1 MASTANDHT
10 LSLHGGHGPNGGPDT
25 SATNVGQPERIVSAL
40 GGGLLAL
47 YGIRQ
52 KNATGALLALV
63 GAAIAQRGITG
74 HCQVYGALGMSTAGS
89 GEDGFLEKKH
99 GRAAV
104 LDASKAIKVER
115 SVTIDMPPDELYRF
129 WRNFENLPRIM
140 DHLES
145 VTMLDGRRS
154 HWKAKAPVGQLVE
167 WDAEIIHE
175 EPDRLISWRS
185 VDEATVPNAG
195 SVHFD
200 EATGVRGT
208 VVKVVLEYQPPGGR
222 LGALVARFF
231 GENPDDQVRE
241 DLRRFKSMMEA
252 GEIPNSRSATGSALR
267 NKLQPQEARR

>member
-1 MASTANDHT
+1 MGTTANNHI
-10 LSLHGGHGPNGGPDT
+10 LSLHSGHGAKGGP
-25 SATNVGQPERIVSAL
+25 AAGARNVSETERIASAL

-47 YGIRQ
+47 YGLRERGLP
-52 KNATGALLALV
+52 GALLALAG
-63 GAAIAQRGITG
+63 GALVHRGVTG
-74 HCQVYGALGMSTAGS
+74 HCQVYGALGMSTAEGTE
-89 GEDGFLEKKH
+89 GGLLEKKH

-115 SVTIDMPPDELYRF
+115 AVSVNLPAQELYRF

-145 VTMLDGRRS
+145 VTVLDDRRS
-154 HWKAKAPVGQLVE
+154 HWKAKAPAGQTVE

-185 VDEATVPNAG
+185 VNEATVPNAG

-200 EATGVRGT
+200 EATGGRGT
-208 VVKVVLEYQPPGGR
+208 VVRVVLEYQPPGGR
-222 LGALVARFF
+222 VGQLVAKLF
-231 GENPDDQVRE
+231 GEEPEMQVRE

-252 GEIPNSRSATGSALR
+252 GEVPNSRSATGSALR
-267 NKLQPQEARR
+267 NKLQPQEPRL